1 LVLGLSLEQSWK
13 LSAARWLKSQ
23 GKSGIDIPFDWILAE
38 VLNKH
43 GTLEFVLRDP
53 AKCPRCN
60 RQIAEKTFVKCTSDS
75 LDYDHR
81 ILTKRK
87 CHVPHSMFS

>member
-1 LVLGLSLEQSWK
+1 LRKSSFRNLSRFYARATGSD
-13 LSAARWLKSQ
+13 SAS
-23 GKSGIDIPFDWILAE
+23 DIPFDWILAE

-81 ILTKRK
+81 ILIKRK